1 MDRFHSSG
9 VCAFLRLIG
18 FAVVASVASL
28 SSLHADVVISSA
40 PTANMTCSGGV
51 CAPTAN
57 DAVLS
62 VSDLEN
68 LLASGNVTV
77 TTTGSGVQALNIL
90 VKAPFSWSSQNSLT
104 FDADQSITIDRTI
117 AVTGAGGAAL
127 NGELSFGQKG
137 HLQFANISSPLAIN
151 GTAYTLVNNI
161 ASLASA
167 IASNPSG
174 VYALADDYDA
184 AADGTYTASPI
195 QTVFTGTFDGLGN
208 TISHLSINHKSGQ
221 QTYIGLFYFVLGG
234 VVEHLRLAHV
244 LIVGAKRGFSDD
256 IGALAGGGNGVGAY
270 FFQDSATG
278 TIRLHGRK
286 GVAGGLIGLF
296 GTEDRVDTCF
306 ADVNIDAVKA
316 GGHGVGGLVGGSSGT
331 ITDSFASGSVAAGNS
346 GKAGGLVGLSSGAIE
361 NSYATGAVTGG
372 ARAKVGGIVGVAGKS
387 DIEFSYSTGA
397 VSGGT
402 SSVVGGFA
410 GANIKVRTVSDNY
423 WDTTTSGTTQGVGKG
438 STKNVTGLTTRQLQ
452 SRLPHGFDRSVWGEK
467 KSINNGLPYLL
478 ANPPPK

>member
-18 FAVVASVASL
+18 FAVVASVAPL
-28 SSLHADVVISSA
+28 SSVRADVVISSA
-40 PTANMTCSGGV
+40 RTANMTCSAGV

-57 DAVLS
+57 DAVLK

-104 FDADQSITIDRTI
+104 FDAYQSITIDRTI

-127 NGELSFGQKG
+127 NGELLFGQKG

-184 AADGTYTASPI
+184 AADGTYTDSPI
-195 QTVFTGTFDGLGN
+195 QTVLTGTFDGLGN

-221 QTYIGLFYFVLGG
+221 QTYIGFFYFVLQPG

-244 LIVGAKRGFSDD
+244 LIVGAKGGLGDD
-256 IGALAGGGNGVGAY
+256 IGALAGGGNGAY

-278 TIRLHGRK
+278 TIRLLGRR
-286 GVAGGLIGLF
+286 GLAGGLLGLF
-296 GTEDRVDTCF
+296 GTEDQVDSCF
-306 ADVNIDAVKA
+306 VNVNIDAA
-316 GGHGVGGLVGGSSGT
+316 NAIGAAVGGLAGGSSGI
-331 ITDSFASGSVAAGNS
+331 ITDSFASGFVAAGKS
-346 GKAGGLVGLSSGAIE
+346 DKAGGLVGSSSGAIE

-402 SSVVGGFA
+402 LSVVGGFA
-410 GANIKVRTVSDNY
+410 GENIKVRTVSDNY

-438 STKNVTGLTTRQLQ
+438 STKNVAGLTTRQLQ